1 MLVNNLKYLQ
11 VHCAVLLVIC
21 LTVSAEIEP
30 IEDEGTLK
38 PPKLLQNV
46 YKSDVHHSSTE
57 SPRGDLGF
65 IHAFVAALSVIVV
78 SELGDKT
85 FFIAAIMAMRHPR
98 VTVFIGAIAALA
110 LMTVLSVAFGMAANI
125 IPRIWTYYIS
135 TVLFIIFGLKML
147 REGYKMSP
155 NEGQEELEE
164 VQSDLRKRD
173 DELKARKKPGGSP
186 PPLRRYPDEKHMD
199 ENAVFCDNVMN
210 GGGDVEINV
219 TRSTA
224 SSPIREAEPTILVSP
239 GANSNPD
246 AITIVR
252 INSTGNGLTNHST
265 SNGVEVL
272 PKFEKEALTGDVES
286 GKSYQAQTISL
297 LSRVVIQA
305 FTLTFLA
312 EWGDRSQL
320 TTIILAARE
329 DVYGVTLGGV
339 LGHSLCTGLAVIG
352 GRFIAQR
359 ISVRTVTIT
368 GGIVFLVFA
377 CTALLFDPA
386 DS

>member
-1 MLVNNLKYLQ
+1 
-11 VHCAVLLVIC
+11 
-21 LTVSAEIEP
+21 
-30 IEDEGTLK
+30 
-38 PPKLLQNV
+38 
-46 YKSDVHHSSTE
+46 
-57 SPRGDLGF
+57 
-65 IHAFVAALSVIVV
+65 
-78 SELGDKT
+78 
-85 FFIAAIMAMRHPR
+85 
-98 VTVFIGAIAALA
+98 
-110 LMTVLSVAFGMAANI
+110 
-125 IPRIWTYYIS
+125 
-135 TVLFIIFGLKML
+135 
-147 REGYKMSP
+147 
-155 NEGQEELEE
+155 
-164 VQSDLRKRD
+164 
-173 DELKARKKPGGSP
+173 LKARKKPGGSP

>member
-46 YKSDVHHSSTE
+46 YKSEVHHSSTE

-224 SSPIREAEPTILVSP
+224 SSPIREAEPSP

>member
-1 MLVNNLKYLQ
+1 
-11 VHCAVLLVIC
+11 
-21 LTVSAEIEP
+21 
-30 IEDEGTLK
+30 
-38 PPKLLQNV
+38 
-46 YKSDVHHSSTE
+46 
-57 SPRGDLGF
+57 
-65 IHAFVAALSVIVV
+65 
-78 SELGDKT
+78 
-85 FFIAAIMAMRHPR
+85 
-98 VTVFIGAIAALA
+98 
-110 LMTVLSVAFGMAANI
+110 MAANI

-239 GANSNPD
+239 GSNSNPD

-272 PKFEKEALTGDVES
+272 PKVSPRRPQGSVFGPH
-286 GKSYQAQTISL
+286 IFPC
-297 LSRVVIQA
+297 VVP
-305 FTLTFLA
+305 
-312 EWGDRSQL
+312 G
-320 TTIILAARE
+320 
-329 DVYGVTLGGV
+329 
-339 LGHSLCTGLAVIG
+339 
-352 GRFIAQR
+352 
-359 ISVRTVTIT
+359 
-368 GGIVFLVFA
+368 
-377 CTALLFDPA
+377 
-386 DS
+386 